1 MKAKMQF
8 LQNQNIIQ
16 NNDDYTKCTNT
27 GMLSKKIRK
36 ELKIAVEY
44 CGKLSTLKNAKNQK
58 KSSYT
63 PSYPRYPQKQTEN
76 QRVKPMKIRT
86 DVLLHCDKVA
96 EILKKPKKNIDIS
109 NVKILICNA

>member
-1 MKAKMQF
+1 M
-8 LQNQNIIQ
+8 
-16 NNDDYTKCTNT
+16 
-27 GMLSKKIRK
+27 
-36 ELKIAVEY
+36 
-44 CGKLSTLKNAKNQK
+44 KNAKNQK

-109 NVKILICNA
+109 NVKI